1 MTPRG
6 AILCLQRPPGGRQP
20 RSPGGDGGRAAG
32 ERGYG
37 AAAAG
42 VAENWRGA
50 GRQSSPACSR
60 RGLDTGGSNLWRRRT
75 TAANGALSAKGPQ
88 PAYAD
93 WVDRRGMLPRRA
105 SGGRH
110 PRPSRGSLSAS
121 SGRADQP
128 YTGGMEFATARETWR
143 RACVW
148 CNRQNVA
155 NRCSSCGAGIKST
168 CLKILTTNGI
178 LQRGECTD
186 HIKHSE
192 GWKYTDLEGA
202 TRSLWVGVRYSVL
215 DQDSGSSSTQ
225 SVHVSNRDTRPTAT
239 CLGLARGGSLW
250 SGGARIGAACGSCH
264 SRPVRGPLTRT
275 LRVKGPARRAARSL
289 CITAR
294 AGAARSRRLS
304 VHTDLDS
311 GAARRVHTNGGHHSL
326 PRL

>member
-110 PRPSRGSLSAS
+110 PPSLERIFVCLV
-121 SGRADQP
+121 RE
-128 YTGGMEFATARETWR
+128 GGPTTHWR
-143 RACVW
+143 DGVRDGKRDVEACV
-148 CNRQNVA
+148 CVVQSAGRRQSMQFV
-155 NRCSSCGAGIKST
+155 RSRDQVHLFEDS
-168 CLKILTTNGI
+168 
-178 LQRGECTD
+178 D
-186 HIKHSE
+186 HK
-192 GWKYTDLEGA
+192 
-202 TRSLWVGVRYSVL
+202 
-215 DQDSGSSSTQ
+215 
-225 SVHVSNRDTRPTAT
+225 RDTAKKRM
-239 CLGLARGGSLW
+239 
-250 SGGARIGAACGSCH
+250 H
-264 SRPVRGPLTRT
+264 
-275 LRVKGPARRAARSL
+275 RS
-289 CITAR
+289 
-294 AGAARSRRLS
+294 
-304 VHTDLDS
+304 H
-311 GAARRVHTNGGHHSL
+311 
-326 PRL
+326 

>member
-1 MTPRG
+1 MEGGRRAKEDMEQRLLESRRIGGERPGRVHRRVAAGDWTLAGAICGDGEQQPQTGPCPPRG
-6 AILCLQRPPGGRQP
+6 RNPPTLIG
-20 RSPGGDGGRAAG
+20 SIDGGCCL
-32 ERGYG
+32 G
-37 AAAAG
+37 AR
-42 VAENWRGA
+42 VEV
-50 GRQSSPACSR
+50 
-60 RGLDTGGSNLWRRRT
+60 DT
-75 TAANGALSAKGPQ
+75 
-88 PAYAD
+88 
-93 WVDRRGMLPRRA
+93 
-105 SGGRH
+105 

-128 YTGGMEFATARETWR
+128 HTGGMEFATAKETWR

-148 CNRQNVA
+148 CNRQDVA

-178 LQRGECTD
+178 LQRRECTD

-304 VHTDLDS
+304 VHTDSDS